1 MFFFKPS
8 GNLKTLGFLMVSWGI
23 KRNTGLKWVKLWKSC
38 WLELCSSKFFIIHS
52 QISFSASFW
61 LILPGSQT
69 YPELQTGWKVSVS
82 GVFLIRIFSLLY
94 WILSPNVGKYGP
106 EKLLIRTHF
115 TQWQA
120 THNFHYDNCF
130 IFVAGK
136 FHCFRD
142 STFKVLHSKF

>member
-8 GNLKTLGFLMVSWGI
+8 GDLKTLGFLMVSGGI
-23 KRNTGLKWVKLWKSC
+23 KRNTGLKWVKLWKPC
-38 WLELCSSKFFIIHS
+38 WLQLCSSEFFTNTQSNWLFRFILANPAWFS
-52 QISFSASFW
+52 DISR
-61 LILPGSQT
+61 LH
-69 YPELQTGWKVSVS
+69 TGWKVSVFW
-82 GVFLIRIFSLLY
+82 VFMIRIFSLLY